1 MRTLYSQ
8 VRFSFIEKIETTNV
22 NGKKW
27 PFVLYSLPSSSYALS
42 FLYNKQIYIYIY
54 ILSTKTDK
62 LASFNLLLEQENRQ
76 ELQNLLFT
84 IFVIVYIHI
93 YIHTKINKQIK
104 CISPL
109 QQF

>member
-1 MRTLYSQ
+1 MSLVKSGHLCY
-8 VRFSFIEKIETTNV
+8 IHYPHHHMLC
-22 NGKKW
+22 
-27 PFVLYSLPSSSYALS
+27 PFFTISKS
-42 FLYNKQIYIYIY
+42 IYIY

-93 YIHTKINKQIK
+93 YTYKNKQADQMHITPAAILNK
-104 CISPL
+104 
-109 QQF
+109 